1 MFKGVSRK
9 YILIFILFIVAV
21 SIVAIFGD
29 KGLVEAYGLT
39 KEKDS
44 IIAHIDR
51 LNEEN
56 NLLVDDID
64 LLKNDKRYVE
74 MVARKELG
82 MVGKDEIIYM
92 LRTSSDS
99 SL

>member
-1 MFKGVSRK
+1 MFKGVRRK
-9 YILIFILFIVAV
+9 YILIFVFFIVAV

-29 KGLVEAYGLT
+29 KGLVEAYGL
-39 KEKDS
+39 KQERDS
-44 IIAHIDR
+44 IVAHV
-51 LNEEN
+51 N
-56 NLLVDDID
+56 NLKDENSRIEDEID

-92 LRTSSDS
+92 LKD
-99 SL
+99 